1 MFKRKEAHTGENLY
15 EAFAKILNEFN
26 LQNKILAVTL
36 DNSSNNKS
44 LMEYLDKDESNSF
57 SLLNHVRC
65 FAHVLN
71 LASQAVLMWWKF
83 NSKKYP
89 NLSRMARDYLA
100 IPGTS
105 ASSERLFSSGKDLI
119 TDKRNLLSSETVR
132 ACQCLKS
139 WI

>member
-15 EAFAKILNEFN
+15 EAFAKILNEFK

-71 LASQAVLMWWKF
+71 LAAQVALSVISKELEQLRLGITKIKSSPQLENKF
-83 NSKKYP
+83 EEIQLGFLGGLGKTLKPQRDVKTRWELQKS
-89 NLSRMARDYLA
+89 NLVPS
-100 IPGTS
+100 
-105 ASSERLFSSGKDLI
+105 
-119 TDKRNLLSSETVR
+119 
-132 ACQCLKS
+132 
-139 WI
+139 